1 MRIILITILLFAA
14 TSLFAQKTRHISV
27 EILGAQ
33 NTVGINYDSRFKGTY
48 GLGYRVG
55 IGYGYGRNSG
65 WFDESIK
72 GVGVPLEL
80 NYLLGKKNS
89 KLELGFG
96 ASLGI
101 YRVKGEVAYYNN
113 LEWYSDRYNTYEKVS
128 ESYYYTSS
136 GCQFG
141 YFLFGDIGYRY
152 ERAGGFM
159 FRIGVCP
166 LILVT
171 NMESQSLSSTRTSAS
186 DGRSR
191 VLAGIDAPIVTVM
204 ATIFHL

>member
-80 NYLLGKKNS
+80 NYLLGKKN
-89 KLELGFG
+89 
-96 ASLGI
+96 GI
-101 YRVKGEVAYYNN
+101 QIGIIPMKRFLN
-113 LEWYSDRYNTYEKVS
+113 LITIRHRAVS
-128 ESYYYTSS
+128 SVISS
-136 GCQFG
+136 S
-141 YFLFGDIGYRY
+141 
-152 ERAGGFM
+152 E
-159 FRIGVCP
+159 
-166 LILVT
+166 
-171 NMESQSLSSTRTSAS
+171 TSATAMS
-186 DGRSR
+186 
-191 VLAGIDAPIVTVM
+191 APADSCFV
-204 ATIFHL
+204 

>member
-33 NTVGINYDSRFKGTY
+33 NTVDMNYDSRFKGTY

-80 NYLLGKKNS
+80 NYLL
-89 KLELGFG
+89 
-96 ASLGI
+96 
-101 YRVKGEVAYYNN
+101 
-113 LEWYSDRYNTYEKVS
+113 
-128 ESYYYTSS
+128 
-136 GCQFG
+136 
-141 YFLFGDIGYRY
+141 
-152 ERAGGFM
+152 
-159 FRIGVCP
+159 
-166 LILVT
+166 
-171 NMESQSLSSTRTSAS
+171 
-186 DGRSR
+186 
-191 VLAGIDAPIVTVM
+191 
-204 ATIFHL
+204 

>member
-1 MRIILITILLFAA
+1 MRIILITALLILTSCLFA
-14 TSLFAQKTRHISV
+14 LKTRHLSI
-27 EILGAQ
+27 ELLGAQ

-159 FRIGVCP
+159 FRIGVSP
-166 LILVT
+166 SFNFGDKHGVT
-171 NMESQSLSSTRTSAS
+171 KSFFYPYLGFGWS
-186 DGRSR
+186 
-191 VLAGIDAPIVTVM
+191 
-204 ATIFHL
+204 F

>member
-101 YRVKGEVAYYNN
+101 YRVKGEVAYYKNGIQIGIIPMKRFLN
-113 LEWYSDRYNTYEKVS
+113 LITIRHRAVS
-128 ESYYYTSS
+128 SVISS
-136 GCQFG
+136 S
-141 YFLFGDIGYRY
+141 
-152 ERAGGFM
+152 E
-159 FRIGVCP
+159 
-166 LILVT
+166 
-171 NMESQSLSSTRTSAS
+171 TSATAMS
-186 DGRSR
+186 
-191 VLAGIDAPIVTVM
+191 APADSCFV
-204 ATIFHL
+204 

>member
-113 LEWYSDRYNTYEKVS
+113 LEWYSWQ
-128 ESYYYTSS
+128 SS
-136 GCQFG
+136 
-141 YFLFGDIGYRY
+141 
-152 ERAGGFM
+152 
-159 FRIGVCP
+159 
-166 LILVT
+166 
-171 NMESQSLSSTRTSAS
+171 
-186 DGRSR
+186 
-191 VLAGIDAPIVTVM
+191 
-204 ATIFHL
+204 

>member
-152 ERAGGFM
+152 ERAADSCF
-159 FRIGVCP
+159 V
-166 LILVT
+166 
-171 NMESQSLSSTRTSAS
+171 
-186 DGRSR
+186 
-191 VLAGIDAPIVTVM
+191 
-204 ATIFHL
+204 